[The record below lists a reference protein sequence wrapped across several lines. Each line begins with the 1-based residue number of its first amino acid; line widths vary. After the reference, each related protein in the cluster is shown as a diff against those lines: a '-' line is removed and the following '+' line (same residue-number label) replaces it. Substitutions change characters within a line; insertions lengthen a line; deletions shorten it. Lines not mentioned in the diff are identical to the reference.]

1 MVLKKLAPKANAFD
15 YTNSNNTNTNLR
27 WTCIVKYAEG
37 K

>member
-1 MVLKKLAPKANAFD
+1 MVLKKLAKASAFD